1 MKFKLKSILKDK
13 NVLYIVF
20 FLALVNL
27 FGYLLAGN
35 LDAVI
40 FFLILGYLTSYFSKN
55 MIVVMLAAIILT
67 NLFVSSRYL
76 GQKPLLEGMTQN
88 EEQKLET
95 RGEND
100 EKKRKEEDFSNASPK
115 PVDEAEEQAEA
126 TGKPKV
132 DYSATLEAA
141 YDNIDKLLSSDALSN
156 MSNETQRL
164 AEKQQKLMGN
174 IQKLEPM
181 MNNAAGLLDKLDT
194 GKITQLMSNLEGKI
208 QGMNGGKK

>member
-27 FGYLLAGN
+27 FGYLMAGN

-76 GQKPLLEGMTQN
+76 GKKPLLEGM
-88 EEQKLET
+88 ES
-95 RGEND
+95 
-100 EKKRKEEDFSNASPK
+100 KENASPK

-181 MNNAAGLLDKLDT
+181 MQKAGSLLEGLDM
-194 GKITQLMSNLEGKI
+194 GKITGLMDNLDDKLKN
-208 QGMNGGKK
+208 MNGGKK

>member
-76 GQKPLLEGMTQN
+76 GQKPLLEGMKN
-88 EEQKLET
+88 GDKDIKEVDESET
-95 RGEND
+95 S
-100 EKKRKEEDFSNASPK
+100 SNASPK

-126 TGKPKV
+126 TGKPNV

>member
-76 GQKPLLEGMTQN
+76 GQKPLLEGM
-88 EEQKLET
+88 
-95 RGEND
+95 ENN
-100 EKKRKEEDFSNASPK
+100 KEEENFSNASPK

-126 TGKPKV
+126 TGKPNV

-141 YDNIDKLLSSDALSN
+141 YDNIDKLLSSNALSD

-181 MNNAAGLLDKLDT
+181 MNNAVGLLDKLDT
-194 GKITQLMSNLEGKI
+194 SKITKLMGSLEGKI
-208 QGMNGGKK
+208 QGMSGGKK

>member
-27 FGYLLAGN
+27 FGYLMAGN

-76 GQKPLLEGMTQN
+76 GQKPLLEGM
-88 EEQKLET
+88 ES
-95 RGEND
+95 
-100 EKKRKEEDFSNASPK
+100 KENASPK

-181 MNNAAGLLDKLDT
+181 MQKAGSLLEGLDMSKISGLMNNLDDKL
-194 GKITQLMSNLEGKI
+194 KK
-208 QGMNGGKK
+208 MNGGKK

>member
-27 FGYLLAGN
+27 FGYLMAGN

-76 GQKPLLEGMTQN
+76 GQKPLLEGM
-88 EEQKLET
+88 ES
-95 RGEND
+95 
-100 EKKRKEEDFSNASPK
+100 KENASPK

-174 IQKLEPM
+174 IAKLEPM
-181 MNNAAGLLDKLDT
+181 MQKAGSLLEGLDM
-194 GKITQLMSNLEGKI
+194 GKMTQLIGSLEGKMQDI
-208 QGMNGGKK
+208 SGGKK

>member
-27 FGYLLAGN
+27 FGYLMAGN

-76 GQKPLLEGMTQN
+76 GKKPLLEGM
-88 EEQKLET
+88 ES
-95 RGEND
+95 
-100 EKKRKEEDFSNASPK
+100 KENASPK

-194 GKITQLMSNLEGKI
+194 GKMTQIIGSLERKMQDISGS
-208 QGMNGGKK
+208 KK

>member
-27 FGYLLAGN
+27 FGYLMAGN

-76 GQKPLLEGMTQN
+76 GKKPLLEGM
-88 EEQKLET
+88 ES
-95 RGEND
+95 
-100 EKKRKEEDFSNASPK
+100 KENASPK

-181 MNNAAGLLDKLDT
+181 MQKAGSLLEGLDM
-194 GKITQLMSNLEGKI
+194 GKITGLMDNLDDKLKN
-208 QGMNGGKK
+208 MNGSKK

>member
-76 GQKPLLEGMTQN
+76 GQKPLLEGMDPMEKGT
-88 EEQKLET
+88 
-95 RGEND
+95 D
-100 EKKRKEEDFSNASPK
+100 EKFSNASPK

-141 YDNIDKLLSSDALSN
+141 YDNIDKLLSSNALSD

-194 GKITQLMSNLEGKI
+194 SKITKLMGSLEGKI
-208 QGMNGGKK
+208 LDMGKGKK

>member
-27 FGYLLAGN
+27 FGYLMAGN

-76 GQKPLLEGMTQN
+76 GQKPLLEGM
-88 EEQKLET
+88 ES
-95 RGEND
+95 
-100 EKKRKEEDFSNASPK
+100 KENASPK

-132 DYSATLEAA
+132 DYSATL
-141 YDNIDKLLSSDALSN
+141 
-156 MSNETQRL
+156 
-164 AEKQQKLMGN
+164 
-174 IQKLEPM
+174 
-181 MNNAAGLLDKLDT
+181 
-194 GKITQLMSNLEGKI
+194 
-208 QGMNGGKK
+208 

>member
-27 FGYLLAGN
+27 FGYLMAGN

-76 GQKPLLEGMTQN
+76 GKKPLLEGM
-88 EEQKLET
+88 ES
-95 RGEND
+95 
-100 EKKRKEEDFSNASPK
+100 KENASPK

-181 MNNAAGLLDKLDT
+181 MQKAGSLLEGLDM
-194 GKITQLMSNLEGKI
+194 GKITGLMDNLDDKLKK
-208 QGMNGGKK
+208 MNGGKK

>member
-27 FGYLLAGN
+27 FGYLMAGN

-76 GQKPLLEGMTQN
+76 GQKPLLEGM
-88 EEQKLET
+88 ES
-95 RGEND
+95 
-100 EKKRKEEDFSNASPK
+100 KENASPK

-194 GKITQLMSNLEGKI
+194 GKMTQIIGSLERKMQDI
-208 QGMNGGKK
+208 SGGKK

>member
-27 FGYLLAGN
+27 FGYLMAGN

-76 GQKPLLEGMTQN
+76 GKKPLLEGM
-88 EEQKLET
+88 ES
-95 RGEND
+95 
-100 EKKRKEEDFSNASPK
+100 KENASPK

-174 IQKLEPM
+174 IAKLEPM
-181 MNNAAGLLDKLDT
+181 MQKAGSLLEGLDM
-194 GKITQLMSNLEGKI
+194 GKMTQLIGSLEGKMQDI
-208 QGMNGGKK
+208 SGGKK

>member
-27 FGYLLAGN
+27 FGYLMAGN

-76 GQKPLLEGMTQN
+76 GQKPLLEGV
-88 EEQKLET
+88 ES
-95 RGEND
+95 
-100 EKKRKEEDFSNASPK
+100 KENASPK

-194 GKITQLMSNLEGKI
+194 GKMTQIIGSLERKMQDI
-208 QGMNGGKK
+208 SGGKK

>member
-27 FGYLLAGN
+27 FGYLMAGN

-76 GQKPLLEGMTQN
+76 GNKPLLEGM
-88 EEQKLET
+88 ES
-95 RGEND
+95 
-100 EKKRKEEDFSNASPK
+100 KENASPK

-181 MNNAAGLLDKLDT
+181 MQKAGSLLEGLDM
-194 GKITQLMSNLEGKI
+194 GKITGLMDNLDDKLKK
-208 QGMNGGKK
+208 MNGGKK

>member
-1 MKFKLKSILKDK
+1 MDIGGENKKLVK
-13 NVLYIVF
+13 NLLENKTLLYVIF
-20 FLALVNL
+20 FIAVTNF
-27 FGYLLAGN
+27 FGYLMTN
-35 LDAVI
+35 QNEAVI
-40 FFLILGYLTSYFSKN
+40 IFLLTGLITSFFSKN

-76 GQKPLLEGMTQN
+76 GQKPLLEGM
-88 EEQKLET
+88 ES
-95 RGEND
+95 
-100 EKKRKEEDFSNASPK
+100 KENASPK

-181 MNNAAGLLDKLDT
+181 MQKAGSLLEGLDMSKISGLMNNLDDKL
-194 GKITQLMSNLEGKI
+194 KK
-208 QGMNGGKK
+208 MNGGKK

>member
-27 FGYLLAGN
+27 FGYLMAGN

-76 GQKPLLEGMTQN
+76 GNKPLLEGM
-88 EEQKLET
+88 ES
-95 RGEND
+95 
-100 EKKRKEEDFSNASPK
+100 KENASPK

-181 MNNAAGLLDKLDT
+181 MQKAGSLLEGLDM
-194 GKITQLMSNLEGKI
+194 GKITGLMDNLDDKLKN
-208 QGMNGGKK
+208 MNGSKK

>member
-27 FGYLLAGN
+27 FGYLMAGN

-76 GQKPLLEGMTQN
+76 GQKPLLEGM
-88 EEQKLET
+88 ES
-95 RGEND
+95 
-100 EKKRKEEDFSNASPK
+100 KENASPK

-141 YDNIDKLLSSDALSN
+141 YDIIDKLLSSDALSN

-194 GKITQLMSNLEGKI
+194 GKMTQIICSLEIKL
-208 QGMNGGKK
+208 QDSSGGKK

>member
-1 MKFKLKSILKDK
+1 
-13 NVLYIVF
+13 
-20 FLALVNL
+20 
-27 FGYLLAGN
+27 
-35 LDAVI
+35 
-40 FFLILGYLTSYFSKN
+40 
-55 MIVVMLAAIILT
+55 MLAAIILT

-76 GQKPLLEGMTQN
+76 GQKPLLEGM
-88 EEQKLET
+88 ES
-95 RGEND
+95 
-100 EKKRKEEDFSNASPK
+100 KENASPK

-174 IQKLEPM
+174 IQKLWQRK
-181 MNNAAGLLDKLDT
+181 NKHRCF
-194 GKITQLMSNLEGKI
+194 
-208 QGMNGGKK
+208 

>member
-27 FGYLLAGN
+27 FGYLMAGN

-76 GQKPLLEGMTQN
+76 GQKPLLEGM
-88 EEQKLET
+88 ES
-95 RGEND
+95 
-100 EKKRKEEDFSNASPK
+100 KENASPK

-174 IQKLEPM
+174 IAKLEPM
-181 MNNAAGLLDKLDT
+181 MQKAGSLLEGLDMGKMSGLMTNLDKKL
-194 GKITQLMSNLEGKI
+194 KK
-208 QGMNGGKK
+208 MNVGKK

>member
-1 MKFKLKSILKDK
+1 
-13 NVLYIVF
+13 
-20 FLALVNL
+20 
-27 FGYLLAGN
+27 
-35 LDAVI
+35 
-40 FFLILGYLTSYFSKN
+40 
-55 MIVVMLAAIILT
+55 MLAAIILT

-76 GQKPLLEGMTQN
+76 GQKPLLEGMI
-88 EEQKLET
+88 KD
-95 RGEND
+95 RGA
-100 EKKRKEEDFSNASPK
+100 KKMDPEDKEEKFSNASPK

-141 YDNIDKLLSSDALSN
+141 YDNIDKLLSSNALSD

-181 MNNAAGLLDKLDT
+181 MTNAAGLLDKLDT
-194 GKITQLMSNLEGKI
+194 SKITKLMGSLEGKI
-208 QGMNGGKK
+208 QDMSGGKK

>member
-27 FGYLLAGN
+27 FGYLMAGN

-76 GQKPLLEGMTQN
+76 GKKPLLEGM
-88 EEQKLET
+88 ES
-95 RGEND
+95 
-100 EKKRKEEDFSNASPK
+100 KENASPK

-181 MNNAAGLLDKLDT
+181 MQKAGSLLEGLDM
-194 GKITQLMSNLEGKI
+194 GKMKQLIGSLEGKMQDI
-208 QGMNGGKK
+208 SGGKK

>member
-1 MKFKLKSILKDK
+1 MKFKLKSLLKDK

-27 FGYLLAGN
+27 FGYLMVGN

-76 GQKPLLEGMTQN
+76 GQKPLLEGMEAKN
-88 EEQKLET
+88 DSEE
-95 RGEND
+95 D
-100 EKKRKEEDFSNASPK
+100 KEEEKISNASPK

-181 MNNAAGLLDKLDT
+181 MNKAAGLLDGLDT
-194 GKITQLMSNLEGKI
+194 KRISNLMGNLDAKLKN
-208 QGMNGGKK
+208 MNGGKK

>member
-76 GQKPLLEGMTQN
+76 GQKPLLEGM
-88 EEQKLET
+88 
-95 RGEND
+95 ENN
-100 EKKRKEEDFSNASPK
+100 KEEEKISNASPK

-126 TGKPKV
+126 TGKPNV

-141 YDNIDKLLSSDALSN
+141 YDNIDKLLSSNALSD

-181 MNNAAGLLDKLDT
+181 MNNAVGLLDKLDT
-194 GKITQLMSNLEGKI
+194 SKITKLMGSLEGKI
-208 QGMNGGKK
+208 QGMSGGKK